1 MVIITGA
8 ARGIG
13 RDMAVSLAVTRRCRV
28 ILWDLTAAVRG
39 VADEINA
46 AGGVAR
52 AFQV

>member
-8 ARGIG
+8 ASGIG

-28 ILWDLTAAVRG
+28 VLWDLTAGVRG

-52 AFQV
+52 AYQV